1 MSKTDE
7 LMALVD
13 KATGAHVNVA
23 FRHLAETDS
32 AVAGCIQ
39 REQELRSELRTAI
52 EQALEDEYDRG
63 FKAAIHA
70 VEAQPHPDPSA
81 QPCIGNDPLCPCQ
94 DGLACHY
101 KDAGN
106 TKGWPIP

>member
-7 LMALVD
+7 LLALMVD
-13 KATGAHVNVA
+13 WYGTHGPRPHGAYA
-23 FRHLAETDS
+23 R
-32 AVAGCIQ
+32 
-39 REQELRSELRTAI
+39 QEKFEGIRAAI